1 MNSMYHL
8 QNVSSVAT
16 MSEDTKVEMTSTG
29 VRVSG
34 AFDTLT
40 IFNANG
46 QKVLE
51 TSHASTSC
59 SFRLLRDR

>member
-1 MNSMYHL
+1 M
-8 QNVSSVAT
+8 
-16 MSEDTKVEMTSTG
+16 
-29 VRVSG
+29 
-34 AFDTLT
+34 LT

-59 SFRLLRDR
+59 SFRPGCYVAQLKKGGKVSTMKLMVF